1 MYNRLDF
8 TESILV
14 FKTLLFI
21 INIGEKMKKLLLL
34 LSLVVSTNAFAAFN
48 CEVTVN
54 RVLVY
59 GNGSVNILHSGRNDF
74 TYICNT
80 KGTWKGIDTVT
91 CSLWVG
97 MLQNIQNNAKKA
109 IFYYGG
115 QGTCATLPTYGNTP
129 APVYI
134 GSIQ

>member
-1 MYNRLDF
+1 
-8 TESILV
+8 
-14 FKTLLFI
+14 
-21 INIGEKMKKLLLL
+21 MKKLMFFIL
-34 LSLVVSTNAFAAFN
+34 LVVSKNVFADFS
-48 CEVTVN
+48 CEVSVN

-59 GNGSVNILHSGRNDF
+59 SDGSVNVFHSGRNDY

-97 MLQNIQNNAKKA
+97 MLQSTQNNDKKA
-109 IFYYGG
+109 IFYYAGEGG
-115 QGTCATLPTYGNTP
+115 CSSLGTYSDAP

-134 GSIQ
+134 GSIK

>member
-1 MYNRLDF
+1 MRR
-8 TESILV
+8 
-14 FKTLLFI
+14 
-21 INIGEKMKKLLLL
+21 LLLL
-34 LSLVVSTNAFAAFN
+34 ASLVLSTNAFAAFN
-48 CEVTVN
+48 CEVEVE

-59 GNGSVNILHSGRNDF
+59 GDGGVNVFHSGRNDF

-97 MLQNIQNNAKKA
+97 MLQSTQNNNKKA
-109 IFYYGG
+109 IFYYDG
-115 QGTCATLPTYGNTP
+115 QGSCASLGTYGNAP

-134 GSIQ
+134 GSIK